1 MMEAGVRV
9 QINELKVVRFLTA
22 QEERAKAA
30 GVSIEMSTDFAE
42 LQQLVDG
49 LEGREPLSPIFDW
62 RKCDVGGENAF
73 WIRGLNDKGDC
84 VLLQAARIDDL
95 GNKTLAQ
102 HIAENRDLIHTPY
115 FKADTKNSTFD
126 ACYHLE
132 RITGRVVYAGETWIA
147 PNGSY
152 RGGGLA
158 SVCSGYAFGL
168 SLLRWRPDYMFGTAT
183 HALMV
188 RGIAAKYGYYHQHP
202 KGIRWKRRDG
212 DGVVDEWV
220 VWMDLKD
227 LADATNAL
235 ERERPHSAAGR

>member
-1 MMEAGVRV
+1 M
-9 QINELKVVRFLTA
+9 INELKVVRFLTA
-22 QEERAKAA
+22 QEARAKAA
-30 GVSIEMSTDFAE
+30 SVTIEMSTDFVE
-42 LQQLVDG
+42 LQELVDG

-62 RKCDVGGENAF
+62 RRCRVDAENAF
-73 WIRGLNDKGDC
+73 WIRGVNERNEC

-126 ACYHLE
+126 ECFYLE
-132 RITGRVVYAGETWIA
+132 RITGRVVYAGETWIS
-147 PNGSY
+147 PDGPY
-152 RGGGLA
+152 RGGALA
-158 SVCSGYAFGL
+158 SVCSGFAFGL
-168 SLLRWRPDYMFGTAT
+168 SLLRWRPDYMYGTAT

-202 KGIRWKRRDG
+202 KGLRWRRADG
-212 DGVVDEWV
+212 EGTVDEWV

-227 LADATNAL
+227 LADATGAL
-235 ERERPHSAAGR
+235 ETERPGSGADR